1 MRRRRLGAGGP
12 EVSVVGLGC
21 NNFGMAIDERET
33 ASVVAAALDAG
44 ITHFDTAESYGGGH
58 SEEMLGKAL
67 GPRRDEVVIATKV
80 RRRNEDE
87 PWRPGA
93 LARRIVEGC
102 DISLRRLGTDH
113 IDVYYEHHR
122 DPEAPLEEVLAAFD
136 KLVRSGKIRYPACSN
151 YTADDITN
159 AIELCRRNQWA
170 APCAA
175 QVHWNLLERKVER
188 EVVPAAHAQGL
199 GIVPYYPLASGLLTG
214 KYRSGTAYPAHS
226 RLARMP
232 QFASVA
238 TEANFAVVDA
248 VVSFAKARGYE
259 PGQLAVA
266 WLVAHDAV
274 ASVIAGA
281 TSTAQVV
288 ANAAAG
294 DIVLSASE
302 LSEIERLCAA

>member
-1 MRRRRLGAGGP
+1 MRRRRLGAEGP

-33 ASVVAAALDAG
+33 ASVVAAALDVG

-67 GPRRDEVVIATKV
+67 GRRRDEVVIATKV
-80 RRRNEDE
+80 RRRDEDE

-122 DPEAPLEEVLAAFD
+122 DPDAPLDEVLAAFD
-136 KLVRSGKIRYPACSN
+136 ELVRSGKICYPACSN
-151 YTADDITN
+151 YSADDITN
-159 AIELCRRNQWA
+159 AIELCAEHQWA
-170 APCAA
+170 ALCGA
-175 QVHWNLLERKVER
+175 QVHWNLLAREVEA
-188 EVVPAAHAQGL
+188 EVVPAAHAGGL

-214 KYRSGTAYPAHS
+214 KYRAATAYPAHS
-226 RLARMP
+226 RLARLP
-232 QFASVA
+232 KFASVA
-238 TEANFAVVDA
+238 TDANFAVVDA
-248 VVSFAKARGYE
+248 VVSFAEAHGYE

-266 WLVAHDAV
+266 WLLAHDAV

-281 TSTAQVV
+281 TTAAQVV

-294 DIVLSASE
+294 DVVLGAEE
-302 LSEIERLCAA
+302 LSEIERSCGA